1 MSLEHQRARCG
12 TDSLRSLL
20 SIFRRLVYLHYF
32 YLDGICQPNTLQI
45 ISSRFKLVQAKTHNQ
60 TSSRCWHSRIER
72 ELESILSLI
81 ASTFSGQRALSF
93 DRQRVQIVV
102 LNVSWIFAFCISIF
116 DIRVSESVIYCFET
130 GEIAHHQ
137 IIRHASTRST
147 ALWCETAP
155 AEKERWKERTA

>member
-1 MSLEHQRARCG
+1 MR
-12 TDSLRSLL
+12 DSLRLLL

-45 ISSRFKLVQAKTHNQ
+45 ISSRFKLVQARTHNQ

-102 LNVSWIFAFCISIF
+102 LNVVESLHFASPLLT
-116 DIRVSESVIYCFET
+116 SESQSRLYIVLRRVKLLITKSSGMHLHAAPHCDVK
-130 GEIAHHQ
+130 
-137 IIRHASTRST
+137 RHSV
-147 ALWCETAP
+147 
-155 AEKERWKERTA
+155 RWNSSLYSF